1 MAKKFS
7 RINRFSRRTSPAA
20 RESVMF
26 RKENTKENL
35 FFDSVP
41 SSAFFKP
48 APAMGIG
55 QTVQAKCTDC
65 EKEDEKVQKQGKTSE
80 EEKLNRMEEKQEDD
94 TKVQGTEN
102 ENELVTTPTYS
113 ERELVEQNTRHF
125 ANCDGVTVQ
134 GHTDANYGNSYSSP
148 GSSTPSKDC
157 DGCSDEDCVTNTGTV
172 VSVFT
177 TNPQITLPSVPAGLS
192 ECEAKAVENFI
203 NTTLMAHEQQHVAA
217 FNTYRGTVKTPYTYK
232 GCASGLDA
240 HTRQIHDNIE
250 AARKIRSDA
259 KSAALDANGAN
270 IFHITCECPDP
281 EPEAD
286 AEAESN

>member
-1 MAKKFS
+1 MKTSSYNRVRHRVTPRDTIHAK
-7 RINRFSRRTSPAA
+7 N
-20 RESVMF
+20 
-26 RKENTKENL
+26 ENKDAQT
-35 FFDSVP
+35 FFSVP
-41 SSAFFKP
+41 IHKPFFRPAFGF
-48 APAMGIG
+48 G
-55 QTVQAKCTDC
+55 QVQPVQRKCTEC
-65 EKEDEKVQKQGKTSE
+65 EKEDKVQPKNDPMQQQV
-80 EEKLNRMEEKQEDD
+80 EKEDEMA
-94 TKVQGTEN
+94 V
-102 ENELVTTPTYS
+102 TPTFS
-113 ERELVEQNTRHF
+113 QRDIMEQNTRHF